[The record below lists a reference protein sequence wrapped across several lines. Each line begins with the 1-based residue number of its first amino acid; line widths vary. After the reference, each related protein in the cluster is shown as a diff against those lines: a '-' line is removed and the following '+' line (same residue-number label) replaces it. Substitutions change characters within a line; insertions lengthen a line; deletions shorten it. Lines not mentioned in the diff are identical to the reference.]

1 MSLVEL
7 YRSSVQTWETDGMGH
22 MNVQFYSEKATNALA
37 ALSLQLGHGRDE
49 IERTGARLVAEDH
62 HIRFLREQRPGAPI
76 FIRGGVVEADAN
88 RLTCYFEMLNTVS
101 GDVAATFF
109 AHASLR
115 SDTDRTQVPIS
126 DAMIAKAEAVKV
138 EVPPH
143 GSPRGLELTPPRSA
157 PSLGDAEEMGLLTT
171 FQGEVMRDW
180 CVTGDFLATRRF
192 MGIVSDSIPNL
203 LAQTRGDDRSK
214 DSTTGGAA
222 LEYRFV
228 YRDAPKVS
236 DVLTLRS
243 GLKEVTD
250 KTYTWAHWLFDVETG
265 SCVATAEAVA
275 IALDLVARKAIPIP
289 PDMKTGLEKFV
300 VPGLGV

>member
-1 MSLVEL
+1 MAMLEL

-22 MNVQFYSEKATNALA
+22 MNVQFYSEKATSALA
-37 ALSLQLGHGRDE
+37 TLSIALGHGRE
-49 IERTGARLVAEDH
+49 AISQTGARLVAEDH

-76 FIRGGVVEADAN
+76 FIRGGVVNADAN
-88 RLTCYFEMLNTVS
+88 RLTCYFEMVNTVS

-109 AHASLR
+109 THASLR
-115 SDTDRTQVPIS
+115 SDLDRSQVSIS
-126 DAMIAKAEAVKV
+126 DAFISKAKTLGV

-143 GSPRGLELTPPRSA
+143 GSPRGLTLSPPRAA
-157 PSLGDAEEMGLLTT
+157 PTLGEAEEMGLITT
-171 FQGEVMRDW
+171 FQGEVLRDW
-180 CVTGDFLATRRF
+180 CVQGDFLATRRY

-203 LAQTRGDDRSK
+203 LALTRGDDRSK

-228 YRDAPKVS
+228 YRGAARHG

-265 SCVATAEAVA
+265 HCVATAEAVA

-289 PDMKTGLEKFV
+289 EEMKAGLKKFV

>member
-1 MSLVEL
+1 MSFVEL

-22 MNVQFYSEKATNALA
+22 MNVQFYSEKATSALA
-37 ALSLQLGHGRDE
+37 ALSIQLGHGRDE
-49 IERTGARLVAEDH
+49 IARTGARLVAEDH
-62 HIRFLREQRPGAPI
+62 HIRFLREQRPGSPI
-76 FIRGGVVEADAN
+76 FIRGGVVDADPN
-88 RLTCYFEMLNTVS
+88 RLTCYFEMVNTVS
-101 GDVAATFF
+101 GDVAATFL

-115 SDTDRTQVPIS
+115 SDTDRAQVPIS
-126 DAMIAKAEAVKV
+126 EAMIAKTEAVKV
-138 EVPPH
+138 DVPGH

-157 PSLGDAEEMGLLTT
+157 PNLADAEAMGLLTT
-171 FQGEVMRDW
+171 FQGEILRDW
-180 CVTGDFLATRRF
+180 CVTGDFLATRRY

-228 YRDAPKVS
+228 YRDAPKVG

-250 KTYTWAHWLFDVETG
+250 KTYTWAHWLFDLETG
-265 SCVATAEAVA
+265 ECVATAEAVA

-289 PDMKTGLEKFV
+289 PDMKAGLETFV

>member
-1 MSLVEL
+1 MSFVEL

-22 MNVQFYSEKATNALA
+22 MNVQFYSEKATSALA
-37 ALSLQLGHGRDE
+37 SLSVHLGHGRDA
-49 IERTGARLVAEDH
+49 IAQTGARLVAEDH

-88 RLTCYFEMLNTVS
+88 RLTCYFEMVNTVS

-109 AHASLR
+109 AHACLR
-115 SDTDRTQVPIS
+115 SDEDRAQLPIS
-126 DAMIAKAEAVKV
+126 DAMIARAATVQV
-138 EVPPH
+138 EVPTH
-143 GSPRGLELTPPRSA
+143 GAPRGLALTPPRAA
-157 PSLGDAEEMGLLTT
+157 PSLADAEEMGLLTT
-171 FQGEVMRDW
+171 FQGEVLRDW
-180 CVTGDFLATRRF
+180 CVTGDFLATRRY

-228 YRDAPKVS
+228 YRGAPKVG
-236 DVLTLRS
+236 DILTLRS

-250 KTYTWAHWLFDVETG
+250 KTYTWVHWLFDVETG
-265 SCVATAEAVA
+265 QCVATAEAVA

-289 PDMKTGLEKFV
+289 PEMKAGLERFV

>member
-1 MSLVEL
+1 MSFVEL

-22 MNVQFYSEKATNALA
+22 MNVQFYSEKATSALA
-37 ALSLQLGHGRDE
+37 SLSVQLGHGRDE
-49 IERTGARLVAEDH
+49 IARTGARLVADDH
-62 HIRFLREQRPGAPI
+62 HIRFLREQRPGSPI

-88 RLTCYFEMLNTVS
+88 RATCYFEMVNTVS

-109 AHASLR
+109 THASLR
-115 SDTDRTQVPIS
+115 SDQDRTQIAIP
-126 DAMIAKAEAVKV
+126 DAMIAKAATVRV
-138 EVPPH
+138 DVPPH
-143 GSPRGLELTPPRSA
+143 GSPRGLELTLPRAA
-157 PSLGDAEEMGLLTT
+157 PSLTDTEELGLLTT
-171 FQGEVMRDW
+171 FQGEVLRDW

-228 YRDAPKVS
+228 YRDAPQVG
-236 DVLTLRS
+236 DILTLRS

-265 SCVATAEAVA
+265 RCVATAEAVA

-289 PDMKTGLEKFV
+289 PDMKAGLEKFV

>member
-1 MSLVEL
+1 MAFTEL

-22 MNVQFYSEKATNALA
+22 MNVQFYSEKATSALA
-37 ALSLQLGHGRDE
+37 ALALELGLGPANAW
-49 IERTGARLVAEDH
+49 TAGARLVTTDH

-76 FIRGGVVEADAN
+76 FIRGGVVSASAQE
-88 RLTCYFEMLNTVS
+88 LTCYFEMLNTVS
-101 GDVAATFF
+101 GEVAATFLTK
-109 AHASLR
+109 AALR
-115 SDTDRTQVPIS
+115 NDTDRKTLPLPESVLARAHALS
-126 DAMIAKAEAVKV
+126 V
-138 EVPPH
+138 EVPKH
-143 GSPRGLELTPPRSA
+143 GSPRGLTLDAPRSA
-157 PSLGDAEEMGLLTT
+157 PLLSEAEEMGLLTT
-171 FQGEVMRDW
+171 FQSDVLPDW
-180 CVTGDFLATRRF
+180 CDATGHLATRRY

-228 YRDAPKVS
+228 YRAAPRMG

-250 KTYTWAHWLFDVETG
+250 KTYTWAHWLFDLETG
-265 SCVATAEAVA
+265 TCVATAEAVA

-289 PDMKTGLEKFV
+289 AEMKEGLKKFV

>member
-1 MSLVEL
+1 MSLTEL

-22 MNVQFYSEKATNALA
+22 MNVQFYSEKATS
-37 ALSLQLGHGRDE
+37 ALSALGIHLGHGRDAVA
-49 IERTGARLVAEDH
+49 RTGARLVAEDH
-62 HIRFLREQRPGAPI
+62 HIRFLREQRPGSPI
-76 FIRGGVVEADAN
+76 FIRGGVVDADPN
-88 RLTCYFEMLNTVS
+88 RLTCYFEMVNTVS
-101 GDVAATFF
+101 GDVAATFL

-115 SDTDRTQVPIS
+115 SDDDRHQVPIS
-126 DAMIAKAEAVKV
+126 DTMIARALDLQTD
-138 EVPPH
+138 VPKH
-143 GSPRGLELTPPRSA
+143 GSPRGLKLTPPRAA
-157 PSLGDAEEMGLLTT
+157 PMLADADEMGLITT
-171 FQGEVMRDW
+171 FQGDVLRDW

-228 YRDAPKVS
+228 YRDAPKVG

-265 SCVATAEAVA
+265 KCVATAEAVA

-289 PDMKTGLEKFV
+289 PDMKAGLEKFI

>member
-1 MSLVEL
+1 MSFFEL

-37 ALSLQLGHGRDE
+37 ALSLHLGHGRNE
-49 IERTGARLVAEDH
+49 IQRTGARLVAEDH

-76 FIRGGVVEADAN
+76 YIRGGVVEADAN

-126 DAMIAKAEAVKV
+126 DVMIAKATTVKV

-157 PSLGDAEEMGLLTT
+157 PSLDDAEEMGLLTT
-171 FQGEVMRDW
+171 FKGEVMRDW
-180 CVTGDFLATRRF
+180 CVTGGFLATRRF

-228 YRDAPKVS
+228 YRDAPQVG
-236 DVLTLRS
+236 DILTLRS

-250 KTYTWAHWLFDVETG
+250 KTYTWAHWLFDMETG
-265 SCVATAEAVA
+265 QCVATAEAVA

-289 PDMKTGLEKFV
+289 PDMKAGLEKFV

>member
-1 MSLVEL
+1 MSFVEL

-37 ALSLQLGHGRDE
+37 ALSLHLGHGRDE
-49 IERTGARLVAEDH
+49 IARTGTRLVAEDH

-88 RLTCYFEMLNTVS
+88 RLTCYFEMVNTVS
-101 GDVAATFF
+101 GDVAATFL

-115 SDTDRTQVPIS
+115 SDADRAQAPIS
-126 DAMIAKAEAVKV
+126 DAMIAKSKELQVN
-138 EVPPH
+138 VPKH
-143 GSPRGLELTPPRSA
+143 GSPCGLELTPPRSS
-157 PSLGDAEEMGLLTT
+157 PNLGGAEEMGLLTT

-180 CVTGDFLATRRF
+180 CVTGGFLATRRF

-203 LAQTRGDDRSK
+203 LGQTRGDDRSK

-228 YRDAPKVS
+228 YRGAPRVG
-236 DVLTLRS
+236 DILTLRS

-250 KTYTWAHWLFDVETG
+250 KTYTWVHWLFDVETG
-265 SCVATAEAVA
+265 RCVATAEAVA

-289 PDMKTGLEKFV
+289 PDMKASLEKFV